1 MPSSSLPLAFR
12 LLRIAW
18 ASPWTCLGLTVGVA
32 GLATGGSGRRAG
44 GILEFHGGAVGWLL
58 RRLPGGPRAMTLG
71 HVVIGLSQAALDWSR
86 PHEMVHVRQYERW
99 GPFFVPAYLA
109 CSLGL
114 WLAGKDAY
122 RDNPFEREA
131 YGDRR

>member
-1 MPSSSLPLAFR
+1 MAFR

-18 ASPWTCLGLTVGVA
+18 ASPWTCLGLAVGVA
-32 GLATGGSGRRAG
+32 GLVTGGRGRCAD
-44 GILEFHGGAVGWLL
+44 GILEFHGGAVSWLL
-58 RRLPGGPRAMTLG
+58 RRSPGGPRAMTLG
-71 HVVIGLSQAALDWSR
+71 HVVIGLSQTALDRSR
-86 PHEMVHVRQYERW
+86 SHERVHVRQYERW
-99 GPFFVPAYLA
+99 GPFFIPAYLA

-114 WLAGKDAY
+114 WLTGKDAY